1 MNRLKEITAKAKK
14 LYASGKFKKWTD
26 AIKQASKSIGSVKK
40 AAPKKKA
47 ATKKKAA
54 PKKKVARNYG
64 SHKDTKSHNVNIKVV
79 SGVNNKDEAI
89 KRIQQNNKG
98 IEINLLLIEKYK
110 GIINKKETTA
120 FTKRLY
126 KKQIENIKN
135 WISILKQDNTRTKK
149 FI

>member
-40 AAPKKKA
+40 AAPKKKT

-79 SGVNNKDEAI
+79 SGITKENFNMQKTWQNVYAKLSVDLINTKEAKQKQKIRKELNVVKLILKDL
-89 KRIQQNNKG
+89 K
-98 IEINLLLIEKYK
+98 KYK
-110 GIINKKETTA
+110 GI
-120 FTKRLY
+120 
-126 KKQIENIKN
+126 
-135 WISILKQDNTRTKK
+135 
-149 FI
+149 